1 MECRLLFSRYKNKA
15 TMSLVQEMIRGTSRN
30 NVAHRADA
38 FKLALQAALDPKQ
51 YDLTSEMMG
60 AIMLQCRSLDCPG
73 YNDHIPYSFA
83 VSSCSFCP
91 WCKTFRTQCV
101 GCGYIQR
108 EKNPWCESCRKIFL

>member
-1 MECRLLFSRYKNKA
+1 
-15 TMSLVQEMIRGTSRN
+15 MSLVQEMIEGTAGN

-60 AIMLQCRSLDCPG
+60 AVMLQCMSLDCPG
-73 YNDHIPYSFA
+73 YDDHIPYSLA
-83 VSSCSFCP
+83 VSSRGFCP
-91 WCKTFRTQCV
+91 RCKRFRMQCV
-101 GCGYIQR
+101 GCGYIRR